1 MSYLEVVLTPG
12 SNPVNVE
19 FQDQYPVVVNG
30 YMIWLY
36 PFDIIN
42 LNGRLYNY
50 CAVTD
55 SRNLANTGWH
65 VPTLAD
71 QQVLQS
77 YGGNMNNEGN
87 KVRDTDRKYWTYS
100 DAAIATNEYQFNARG
115 NGRRNADGTFIDYMN
130 FCGFWSTTPNTD
142 PGSTDSAW
150 LIDVYYNDPFIHGDF
165 LSKVCGLS
173 VRLVKDSTSKT
184 HGQTGTYTGNDGTVY
199 STICIGTQE
208 WLARDLYE
216 TKYRNGNLINIVN
229 DSTQWVLNGNS
240 CIGSMCT
247 YGLNEIVAGCSYSMT
262 VTESYPTISLLTVTN
277 NASTYY
283 KVQTLSELTFNGNLN
298 EILGKG
304 LYITTSPPVSGINY
318 YVWDIIVDFSGVT
331 GQYISIA
338 SNLLCNTTYYVY
350 AYVTTTSY
358 GTIYSSYQSFTTA
371 IGGFVVG
378 NYSFSPNGDGINDTW
393 VLPDLAYCHTS
404 NNMIIV
410 DQYTQPNITYLNVNS
425 YQNNCWNGRINN
437 SGNLGP
443 VGTYFYQLTI
453 TGVGIYTG
461 YVFMSY

>member
-1 MSYLEVVLTPG
+1 MAFLEVVLTPG

-19 FQDQYPVVVNG
+19 FMDQYPVVING
-30 YMIWLY
+30 YMVWLY

-65 VPTLAD
+65 VPTLYD
-71 QQVLQS
+71 QLILLS
-77 YGGNMNNEGN
+77 YGNNIINQSN
-87 KVRDTDRKYWTYS
+87 KFRDTDRRYWTYS
-100 DAAIATNEYQFNARG
+100 DAAIATNEYHFNARG
-115 NGRRNADGTFIDYMN
+115 NGRRNADGTFSEYMN
-130 FCGFWSTTPNTD
+130 FCGFWSTTPDTD

-150 LIDVYYNDPFIHGDF
+150 CIDILYNNPVILNDYF
-165 LSKVCGLS
+165 SKVCGLS
-173 VRLVKDSTSKT
+173 VRLVKDTTSLT
-184 HGQTGTYTGNDGTVY
+184 HGQMGTYTGNDGTVY

-229 DSTQWVLNGNS
+229 DSLQWVLNGTS

-283 KVQTLSELTFNGNLN
+283 NVQTLSELKFNGNPS
-298 EILGKG
+298 EILEKG
-304 LYITTSPPVSGINY
+304 IYITTSPPISGINY
-318 YVWDIIVDFSGVT
+318 YVWDVIVDFSGIT
-331 GQYISIA
+331 GQYISIGN
-338 SNLLCNTTYYVY
+338 NLHCNTKYYVY
-350 AYVTTTSY
+350 AYVKTASY
-358 GTIYSSYQSFTTA
+358 DTIYSNYQSFTTD

-378 NYSFSPNGDGINDTW
+378 NYGFSPNGDGINDLW

-404 NNMIIV
+404 NHMLII
-410 DQYTQPNITYLNVNS
+410 DQYTQPNTTYLNVDS
-425 YQNNCWNGRINN
+425 YQNNWWNGRLNN
-437 SGNLGP
+437 TGDLCP

-453 TGVGIYTG
+453 TGVGTYTG
-461 YVFMSY
+461 FVFVSY